1 MVYLFIYSSGSIPT
15 SEMYV
20 IYQCYEH
27 LATLTIPPAPYCTRA
42 TSLNLWVSG
51 KSGPG
56 YGIGPGCKARL
67 IMKQLEKYI
76 FFRFLFMEEKIK
88 GSWEKEQVKEER
100 EEHETT
106 TYWWLKYKRGKKSPL
121 SQNPTS
127 EFSVQQHPT
136 QKRIRNGQEHVSWTW
151 RSSRTGQG

>member
-1 MVYLFIYSSGSIPT
+1 MLHYIYIYNCYNLKFYCVSFMLGYLTQNEFNFFFFHRQHKQSGTATYLKVVYLFIYSSGSIPT

-27 LATLTIPPAPYCTRA
+27 LATLTVPPAPYCTRA

-51 KSGPG
+51 KSGPE

-88 GSWEKEQVKEER
+88 GS
-100 EEHETT
+100 
-106 TYWWLKYKRGKKSPL
+106 
-121 SQNPTS
+121 
-127 EFSVQQHPT
+127 
-136 QKRIRNGQEHVSWTW
+136 
-151 RSSRTGQG
+151 